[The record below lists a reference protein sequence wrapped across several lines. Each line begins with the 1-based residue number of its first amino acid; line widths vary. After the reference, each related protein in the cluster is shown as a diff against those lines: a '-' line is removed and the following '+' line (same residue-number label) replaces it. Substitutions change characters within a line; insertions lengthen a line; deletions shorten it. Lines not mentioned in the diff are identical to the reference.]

1 MAGSGRSSSFLN
13 EQRFTAAV
21 AAGAGPV
28 SVSELPPPRGGLA
41 VSYSP
46 ETRGPGGG
54 GLIGGSVRSS
64 LSPPLP
70 GDPAHLAPL
79 RRCVLPTCCH
89 PEEETTQR
97 LGSAFKRFISTC

>member
-1 MAGSGRSSSFLN
+1 MAGSGRFASLLD

-46 ETRGPGGG
+46 ETRGHGGG
-54 GLIGGSVRSS
+54 GLIGGAVGSS
-64 LSPPLP
+64 PSPPLP
-70 GDPAHLAPL
+70 GDPAHLALL